1 MHCLRRELAGQAV
14 WLCLLQLREVT
25 VGLEIAVDIP
35 RTQILNQQGQL
46 VDDLPS
52 SVADPETIRDLYSGM
67 VLTRAFDTKAIALQR
82 TGRIGTY
89 ASSLGQEAVS
99 VGLAAAMRP
108 EDVLL
113 PSFREHGAQL
123 WRGVSL
129 VELFL
134 FWGGDERG
142 HDFAVPREDFP
153 VSIPVA
159 SHAPHTVGVA
169 MAMKL
174 RRESRAAVCVLG
186 DGATS
191 KGDFYEALNAAGVWN
206 LPALFVVTNNQWAIS
221 VPRSAQS
228 AAETLAQ
235 KAIAAGIPGVQVDGN
250 DVLAVRHVAGEAL
263 ERARNGE
270 GPTLIEALTYRLSD
284 HTTADDASRYRSDEI
299 VSEWWK
305 AEPIARLRAYM
316 IAGGIWDA
324 EREERLLSEC
334 RAEVDA
340 ASERYFE
347 TEPEEPAAIFDN
359 LYKTLPPGIA
369 AQRAKL
375 LEEEG
380 ADG

>member
-1 MHCLRRELAGQAV
+1 M
-14 WLCLLQLREVT
+14 
-25 VGLEIAVDIP
+25 GLEIALDIP
-35 RTQILNQQGQL
+35 RMQLLNQQGQL
-46 VDDLPS
+46 TDDLPPS
-52 SVADPETIRDLYSGM
+52 LADPETVRGLYRGM

-99 VGLAAAMRP
+99 VGLAAAMHP
-108 EDVLL
+108 GDVLL

-123 WRGVSL
+123 WRGVTL
-129 VELFL
+129 AELFL

-142 HDFAVPREDFP
+142 HDFSVPREDFP

-159 SHAPHTVGVA
+159 SHAPHTVGAA
-169 MAMKL
+169 MALKL
-174 RRESRAAVCVLG
+174 RRESRVAVCVLG

-206 LPALFVVTNNQWAIS
+206 LPALFIVTNNEWAIS

-228 AAETLAQ
+228 AAATLAQ
-235 KAIAAGIPGVQVDGN
+235 KAIAAGIPGQQVDGN
-250 DVLAVRHVAGEAL
+250 DVLAVRHVTGVAL
-263 ERARNGE
+263 ERARRGH
-270 GPTLIEALTYRLSD
+270 GPSLIEALTYRLSD

-299 VSEWWK
+299 VSEQWK

-316 IAGGIWDA
+316 TASGIWDT
-324 EREERLLSEC
+324 ESEERLLSEC

-347 TEPEEPAAIFDN
+347 SEPEEPAAIFDN
-359 LYKTLPPGIA
+359 LYETLPSGIA

-375 LEEEG
+375 VEEGG